1 MFSVKQGIIR
11 LHKANQRFWFV
22 YAVLAV
28 PIIAMLLDGSTGR
41 SNLVEIIQFNY
52 VYIIAVLSGQ
62 TTQLDL
68 LIGLPLAII
77 GIFVQLGFISLFIG
91 TLCQIKRRTPRKTC
105 AGF

>member
-1 MFSVKQGIIR
+1 MFSAKQGIMR
-11 LHKANQRFWFV
+11 LHRANQRFWFV

-41 SNLVEIIQFNY
+41 SNLVEIIKFNY

-62 TTQLDL
+62 TTPLDL

-77 GIFVQLGFISLFIG
+77 GIFVQLGFISLLVGI
-91 TLCQIKRRTPRKTC
+91 LSMLKRQIARKTC